1 MSALTSDQVKKVAHL
16 ARLAI
21 SEEEIAT
28 HIRNLSNILELVD
41 QMDSVDTKGIA
52 PMAHPLD
59 IPTPVRPDQITECN
73 QREQLQTVADEN
85 AVKSGLYMVPKAYE

>member
-1 MSALTSDQVKKVAHL
+1 MSTLTRDQVEKVAHL

-21 SEEEIAT
+21 SDDEIGT

-41 QMDSVDTKGIA
+41 QMNSVDTKGIT

-59 IPTPVRPDQITECN
+59 IPTPVRSDQVTECN